1 MRFDMRLAC
10 ACEDTAPLPGVR
22 LPGVQRPGGGKS
34 RPSFDRTRAMSLC
47 ASGLHNRVISLSS
60 KSLSVSV

>member
-22 LPGVQRPGGGKS
+22 LPGVQRPEGGG
-34 RPSFDRTRAMSLC
+34 RAAHPSIGPVQCPC
-47 ASGLHNRVISLSS
+47 ARLVFIT
-60 KSLSVSV
+60 V